1 MGLAVSG
8 FKKLAGVK
16 EDKSQAEEKAPEPA
30 DEKPGYE
37 EIKQQKM
44 ASRPRQPGSMDESV
58 THIIDRD
65 MVIGLKNDLGVETM
79 RELLRE
85 MLDQAEKLLLDIRHE
100 IDDSHIARMRAK
112 AHSLKG
118 MSANFGLVK
127 LAAVASEIEE
137 AGKHEDLNAASDYHA
152 QALKIYDATEQ
163 ALENIVMKK

>member
-1 MGLAVSG
+1 
-8 FKKLAGVK
+8 
-16 EDKSQAEEKAPEPA
+16 
-30 DEKPGYE
+30 
-37 EIKQQKM
+37 
-44 ASRPRQPGSMDESV
+44 MDESV